1 MQVNILPEGEIHRV
15 VSSTQMKRIA
25 EKPTLS
31 TSGHAGQTSIHHPA
45 EQLSYPRVGQ
55 RVFVAGQKEEYIVMR
70 VDRERYLA
78 DVMCMTGTK
87 RVEKGVLLVALSPI
101 PPEKSRRVRLGPILR
116 KDN

>member
-15 VSSTQMKRIA
+15 VSSLQEKRLVG
-25 EKPTLS
+25 K
-31 TSGHAGQTSIHHPA
+31 TSLAKNGQAGQAGIHTPA
-45 EQLSYPRVGQ
+45 EQLFYPRVGQ

-70 VDRERYLA
+70 VDGERYLA

-101 PPEKSRRVRLGPILR
+101 PPKNSRRVRLGPILR
-116 KDN
+116 KEN